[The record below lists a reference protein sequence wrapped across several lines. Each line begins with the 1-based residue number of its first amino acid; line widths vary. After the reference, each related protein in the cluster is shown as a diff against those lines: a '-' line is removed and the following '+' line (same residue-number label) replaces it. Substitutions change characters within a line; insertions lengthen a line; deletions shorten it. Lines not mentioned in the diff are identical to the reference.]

1 MLTTVEVLSSAS
13 ASAETYS
20 PEAASAALRST
31 YACMPE
37 AWTSAGI
44 AANCA
49 RAERFWWMRMRY
61 FIGCSLVLGPPG

>member
-1 MLTTVEVLSSAS
+1 
-13 ASAETYS
+13 
-20 PEAASAALRST
+20 
-31 YACMPE
+31 MPE